1 MREQILAFHF
11 TDKERLRVLRKVA
24 MMLRIRCKVIDDADT
39 VKPVGTFVGLE
50 TTPVAEAPCAELT
63 DEVMLLCGLSDS
75 QLQYLLGM
83 LRQVGLFV
91 PYKAMLTPT
100 NKDWSAGQLFYEL
113 HEEHMAIEA
122 YKKEMAAKAA
132 AEAAAETAAAE
143 ETDPVEEIREES
155 RVEVSVETVEEDGAV
170 VEETVEVSV
179 EESVEVVLEE
189 TAEEDEAP
197 EENDAESSE
206 ETSEEAPEEK
216 PAEVTEK

>member
-24 MMLRIRCKVIDDADT
+24 MMLRIRCKVIDDADA

-132 AEAAAETAAAE
+132 AEAAAAE